1 MKKVYDIF
9 LANLTLRKA
18 LGVIIGNIILGL
30 GIAIL
35 RFSLM
40 GNDPYTASTLAI
52 SDGLHVGLGNY
63 QLALNI
69 VLLIVQLIWGRK
81 YLGFGTIINMCLLGY
96 IVQFFSFVIDGVCEP
111 LNGKSIVIKL
121 LVMFLSFLVLT
132 FGLSMYQ
139 VADLGVAPYDYLS
152 LGMTESKRWKL
163 PYFANRVITDLGC
176 VMIIVIAVF
185 GGLIGW
191 ENSHLGIGTVL
202 AAFCLGPFINFFN
215 KYNQKWIR

>member
-1 MKKVYDIF
+1 LRKFINNIIGKI
-9 LANLTLRKA
+9 TLRKA
-18 LGVIIGNIILGL
+18 VAVVLGNIICGL
-30 GIAIL
+30 GIAVL

-69 VLLIVQLIWGRK
+69 VLLIVQLIWGK
-81 YLGFGTIINMCLLGY
+81 KHLGFGTIVNMCFLGY
-96 IVQFFSFVIDGVCEP
+96 IVQFFSFVIECICNP
-111 LNGKSIVIKL
+111 LGGKSAIIKL
-121 LVMFLSFLVLT
+121 LVMLLSFIILT
-132 FGLSMYQ
+132 YGLSMYQ
-139 VADLGVAPYDYLS
+139 VADLGVSPYDYLS
-152 LGMTESKRWKL
+152 LGMTDKWQK
-163 PYFANRVITDLGC
+163 PYFLNRVITDIVC
-176 VMIIVIAVF
+176 VLIIVLAVF

-215 KYNQKWIR
+215 KYNEKWIR

>member
-1 MKKVYDIF
+1 MNII
-9 LANLTLRKA
+9 NLFIKGLTPRKA
-18 LGVIIGNIILGL
+18 AGVVVGNIILGL

-35 RFSLM
+35 RFSMM

-63 QLALNI
+63 QLVLNI
-69 VLLIVQLIWGRK
+69 VLLVIQLIWGRA

-96 IVQFFSFVIDGVCEP
+96 IVQFFSFMIDGVCGTMD
-111 LNGKSIVIKL
+111 GKSIIMKL
-121 LVMFLSFLVLT
+121 VVMFLSFIVLT

-139 VADLGVAPYDYLS
+139 VADLGVAPYDFLS
-152 LGMTESKRWKL
+152 LGMTKKL
-163 PYFANRVITDLGC
+163 PIPYFVNRVITDLVC
-176 VMIIVIAVF
+176 VMVIVLAVF

-191 ENSHLGIGTVL
+191 ENSHLGVGTVL